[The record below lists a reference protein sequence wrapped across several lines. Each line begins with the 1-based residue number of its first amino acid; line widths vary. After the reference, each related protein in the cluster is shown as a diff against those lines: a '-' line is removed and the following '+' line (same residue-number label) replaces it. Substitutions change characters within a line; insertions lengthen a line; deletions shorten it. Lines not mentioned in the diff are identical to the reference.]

1 MKNMKSMRTCKKGH
15 QYYKSSDCPVCPIC
29 EAERKFENNVFSS
42 LPAPARRTLKNRGI
56 TTVFELSKY
65 SKTVI
70 LQLHGMGK
78 TSIPKL
84 VVILEKEGLKF
95 KGDDA

>member
-1 MKNMKSMRTCKKGH
+1 MKSLRTCKNGH
-15 QYYKSSDCPVCPIC
+15 QYYKSSDCPVCPVC
-29 EAERKFENNVFSS
+29 EAERNFKNKVFAS
-42 LPAPARRTLKNRGI
+42 LPAPARRALKNSGI
-56 TTVFELSKY
+56 TTVHELSKY
-65 SKTVI
+65 SKTAI

-84 VVILEKEGLKF
+84 AAILEKDGLNF